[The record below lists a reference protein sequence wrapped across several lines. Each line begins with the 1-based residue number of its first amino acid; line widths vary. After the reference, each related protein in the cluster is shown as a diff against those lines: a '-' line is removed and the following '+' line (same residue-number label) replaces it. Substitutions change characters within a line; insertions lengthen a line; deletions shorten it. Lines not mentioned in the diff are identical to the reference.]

1 MSKQAVA
8 VYALSLFLPT
18 IIKGLGYSAANAQL
32 LTIPVYFAATIS
44 CLLVGY
50 FADLTGQRGLFTA
63 GCYITIFVG
72 YIIAVAPPRFIP
84 GLTYA
89 SCFIAACGI
98 YPGKPGPTTE
108 HSNIFCFWY
117 VLFLL
122 ILQTCTSS
130 YTRPPCFVV
139 EQFRTDIKTSRR
151 HGNSDGIWNYGW
163 RGRFKLLPYF

>member
-1 MSKQAVA
+1 MIVLTSKQAVA

-32 LTIPVYFAATIS
+32 LTIPVYFAATVS

-50 FADLTGQRGLFTA
+50 FADRTGQRGLFTA

-72 YIIAVAPPRFIP
+72 YVIAVAPPRFIP

-98 YPGKPGPTTE
+98 YPGKSESGTE
-108 HSNIFCFWY
+108 NSNVCTFC
-117 VLFLL
+117 
-122 ILQTCTSS
+122 
-130 YTRPPCFVV
+130 
-139 EQFRTDIKTSRR
+139 
-151 HGNSDGIWNYGW
+151 
-163 RGRFKLLPYF
+163 

>member
-32 LTIPVYFAATIS
+32 LTIPVYFAATVS

-50 FADLTGQRGLFTA
+50 YADRTGQRGLFTA
-63 GCYITIFVG
+63 GSYITIFVG
-72 YIIAVAPPRFIP
+72 YVIAVAPPRFIP

-98 YPGKPGPTTE
+98 YPGKPGYNKK
-108 HSNIFCFWY
+108 SKFIFLC
-117 VLFLL
+117 
-122 ILQTCTSS
+122 
-130 YTRPPCFVV
+130 
-139 EQFRTDIKTSRR
+139 
-151 HGNSDGIWNYGW
+151 
-163 RGRFKLLPYF
+163 